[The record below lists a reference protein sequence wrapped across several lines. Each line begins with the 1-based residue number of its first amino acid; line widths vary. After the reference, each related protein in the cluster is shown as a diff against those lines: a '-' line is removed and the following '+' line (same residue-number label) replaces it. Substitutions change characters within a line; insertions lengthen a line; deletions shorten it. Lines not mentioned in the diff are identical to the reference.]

1 MNAPMIYG
9 NRKVFSASA
18 MLTAVGK
25 YIHNIK
31 NDANLGWADLGVVFG
46 KGDDAATKYANANS
60 EMSLSTFVLGVS
72 GLGSGFGDIA
82 MAYAGYR
89 LTPLNPSD
97 ELPPIRRAV
106 EMLTTHTAGRSPDKM
121 GLSDA
126 ALLDEADAI
135 DDLLLLAA
143 ELMAA
148 LARARRMAK

>member
-1 MNAPMIYG
+1 MNAPTIHG
-9 NRKVFSASA
+9 NRRAFSASA
-18 MLTAVGK
+18 MLTAVGSVINK
-25 YIHNIK
+25 IK
-31 NDANLGWADLGVVFG
+31 SDANLGWADVAIVFG
-46 KGDDAATKYANANS
+46 KSEDTASNYGAGNS
-60 EMSLSTFVLGVS
+60 DMPLSSFVRGVS
-72 GLGSGFGDIA
+72 GLGSDFGDAA

-106 EMLTTHTAGRSPDKM
+106 EMLTAHTAGRNTDKL

-126 ALLDEADAI
+126 ALIDEADAI